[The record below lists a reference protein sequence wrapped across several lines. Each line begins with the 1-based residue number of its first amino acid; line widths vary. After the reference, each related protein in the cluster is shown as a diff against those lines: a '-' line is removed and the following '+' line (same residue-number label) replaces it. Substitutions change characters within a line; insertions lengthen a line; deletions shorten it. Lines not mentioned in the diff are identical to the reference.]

1 VTSIVFGGGEV
12 WNQSADE
19 QIRRWR
25 SKVLGGIKR
34 DGNIN
39 INININE
46 GPHVHMY
53 RYLAVHCILI

>member
-1 VTSIVFGGGEV
+1 MTSIVFGGGEV
-12 WNQSADE
+12 WNQSADR
-19 QIRRWR
+19 QIRQR